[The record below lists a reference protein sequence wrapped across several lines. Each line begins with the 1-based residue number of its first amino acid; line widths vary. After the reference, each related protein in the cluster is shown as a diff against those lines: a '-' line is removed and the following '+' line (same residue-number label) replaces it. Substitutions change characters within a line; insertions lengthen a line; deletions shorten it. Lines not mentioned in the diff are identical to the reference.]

1 MHLLKHLYFQHTSH
15 QSSQNEWWVCQVH
28 LSLPPLLYVDL
39 ISLFPKADIFYF
51 LLVSWPPPGPVLNP
65 SEAQLFT
72 AQRALCA
79 VNMVVWV
86 STGTITHMQ
95 KPTHT
100 HTHTLKLY
108 PQSHDNPRWVA
119 EMFAMLQSLCP
130 AELTVTDRNKQN
142 TDIHDPDLCQRVQ
155 TVTTE
160 KRMVQQI
167 QPKWKLQQL
176 FCGHDK
182 DEPDS
187 HLDPPKNDQ
196 KINITSGKMKGWY
209 ICLCKAQNGF

>member
-1 MHLLKHLYFQHTSH
+1 MMSLSSPPVSAPSPVCWFNISIS
-15 QSSQNEWWVCQVH
+15 QSRH
-28 LSLPPLLYVDL
+28 F
-39 ISLFPKADIFYF
+39 LF
-51 LLVSWPPPGPVLNP
+51 LVGVLTPSWPCSEPV
-65 SEAQLFT
+65 
-72 AQRALCA
+72 
-79 VNMVVWV
+79 W
-86 STGTITHMQ
+86 GTVIYCPKSPVRSQHGCLGEHRNNHTHAE
-95 KPTHT
+95 THT